1 MQARRLP
8 ARHGLFWLVAGARLY
23 RSSTATLTSL
33 TLAYLLVLLVSASL
47 PLIGAPLASLLR
59 PFLVVMVANGCRVIA
74 RRSGPPPTPAE
85 LTAGLVAQRP
95 QLLRLGGLY
104 LVASLLALM
113 AWLLLGGGAGKE
125 DMAASMAKLSLLA
138 LAVEMPFWFAPL
150 LTAWGQVPATKS
162 LFFSLVSVVRNW
174 RAFLVYAMAV
184 ALVSSIVGG
193 FLVGLSSALPVPAL
207 ATVLAVL
214 AGLFLSFVLTPI
226 LMASIYL
233 SYRDVFADD
242 V

>member
-1 MQARRLP
+1 M
-8 ARHGLFWLVAGARLY
+8 G
-23 RSSTATLTSL
+23 SSWQ
-33 TLAYLLVLLVSASL
+33 
-47 PLIGAPLASLLR
+47 GAPVGSRQLVDQGVE
-59 PFLVVMVANGCRVIA
+59 FLFRETVEVGEVVVIA
-74 RRSGPPPTPAE
+74 ELRGRGGRIGPSPE
-85 LTAGLVAQRP
+85 
-95 QLLRLGGLY
+95 
-104 LVASLLALM
+104 
-113 AWLLLGGGAGKE
+113 
-125 DMAASMAKLSLLA
+125 
-138 LAVEMPFWFAPL
+138 
-150 LTAWGQVPATKS
+150 KS